1 MTAIALLVLGG
12 AAWYFTTAEERLRLW
27 RGTLSLLLQLKKKVD
42 LHRQEPEPFL
52 DALRARAA
60 MPFVTIGLVGIHIL
74 AFAFIIVGGAAFS
87 DPEGLVGWGG
97 NFGPR
102 TTNGEWWRLISAM
115 FLHGGVLSLLV
126 NMAALAQIGF
136 LLERLVGRL
145 ALVVVYLGAGIVAG
159 LVDLFMQP
167 MTVSVGASAA
177 VFSLYGLLGAS
188 AIWMLRRRSDT
199 APSLKAAR
207 RLLPVAAVFILYHV
221 LTGELGTA
229 GMRTGLVL
237 GLVAGAFLSRES
249 IERHPPASRVC
260 AVGGLALVIAIAAA
274 IPLRGIA
281 DVRPVGAAHA
291 LKIQGQKRV
300 VACFFGD
307 GAINRGPFL
316 EALNWAAVHALP
328 VLFVCEDNRWSATTP
343 TDAMTAGEG
352 ALARA
357 EAIGVPG
364 EQVDG
369 NDVFAVDAAAQRLI
383 AEDAGGKGPRFLHA
397 MTYRFKG
404 HVSVDAAAYR
414 DGAEVSKA
422 LRERS
427 ARARGAEDLR
437 SREARSDLDRRRRQ
451 EVQRALRARPHAAPW
466 PEARGAYTDVQDTG
480 GGQWR

>member
-27 RGTLSLLLQLKKKVD
+27 RRTLSLLLQLKKKVD

-74 AFAFIIVGGAAFS
+74 ALAFIIVGGAAFS

-115 FLHGGVLSLLV
+115 FLHGGVLPLLV

-188 AIWMLRRRSDT
+188 GIWMLRRRSDK

-207 RLLPVAAVFILYHV
+207 RLLPVAAVFILYHL

-229 GMRTGLVL
+229 AMRVGLVL
-237 GLVAGAFLSRES
+237 GLVAGAFLSRNS
-249 IERHPPASRVC
+249 IEGHPPASRVC
-260 AVGGLALVIAIAAA
+260 AVGGLALLIAIAAA
-274 IPLRGIA
+274 IPQRGIA
-281 DVRPVGAAHA
+281 DVRPEMRRLVAIEERTAHEYDAAA
-291 LKIQGQKRV
+291 SKVEYNRAANQFRL
-300 VACFFGD
+300 
-307 GAINRGPFL
+307 GAIKAKALAQLIDQSIRPELLKARARL
-316 EALNWAAVHALP
+316 EALSGVPREHQPL
-328 VLFVCEDNRWSATTP
+328 V
-343 TDAMTAGEG
+343 
-352 ALARA
+352 ARA
-357 EAIGVPG
+357 E
-364 EQVDG
+364 EYL
-369 NDVFAVDAAAQRLI
+369 RL
-383 AEDAGGKGPRFLHA
+383 
-397 MTYRFKG
+397 
-404 HVSVDAAAYR
+404 R
-414 DGAEVSKA
+414 DESW
-422 LRERS
+422 S
-427 ARARGAEDLR
+427 LR
-437 SREARSDLDRRRRQ
+437 SEALHKASMITLRKADRAERASLDAFEKLKPVDQ
-451 EVQRALRARPHAAPW
+451 N
-466 PEARGAYTDVQDTG
+466 
-480 GGQWR
+480 

>member
-27 RGTLSLLLQLKKKVD
+27 RRTLSLLLQLKKKVD

-52 DALRARAA
+52 DALRARAV

-74 AFAFIIVGGAAFS
+74 AFAFIIVGVGGAAFS
-87 DPEGLVGWGG
+87 DPEGLVAWGG

-188 AIWMLRRRSDT
+188 GIWMLRRRSDT

-260 AVGGLALVIAIAAA
+260 AAGGLALVIAIAAA

-281 DVRPVGAAHA
+281 DVRPEMRRLVAIEDRTVHEYDAAA
-291 LKIQGQKRV
+291 NQFRL
-300 VACFFGD
+300 
-307 GAINRGPFL
+307 GAIKAKALAQLIDQSIRPELLKARARL
-316 EALNWAAVHALP
+316 EALSGVPREHQPL
-328 VLFVCEDNRWSATTP
+328 V
-343 TDAMTAGEG
+343 
-352 ALARA
+352 ARA
-357 EAIGVPG
+357 E
-364 EQVDG
+364 EYL
-369 NDVFAVDAAAQRLI
+369 RL
-383 AEDAGGKGPRFLHA
+383 
-397 MTYRFKG
+397 
-404 HVSVDAAAYR
+404 R
-414 DGAEVSKA
+414 DESW
-422 LRERS
+422 S
-427 ARARGAEDLR
+427 LR
-437 SREARSDLDRRRRQ
+437 SEALHKASMITLRKADRAERASLDAFEKLKPVDQ
-451 EVQRALRARPHAAPW
+451 N
-466 PEARGAYTDVQDTG
+466 
-480 GGQWR
+480 

>member
-188 AIWMLRRRSDT
+188 AYL
-199 APSLKAAR
+199 
-207 RLLPVAAVFILYHV
+207 
-221 LTGELGTA
+221 
-229 GMRTGLVL
+229 
-237 GLVAGAFLSRES
+237 
-249 IERHPPASRVC
+249 
-260 AVGGLALVIAIAAA
+260 
-274 IPLRGIA
+274 
-281 DVRPVGAAHA
+281 
-291 LKIQGQKRV
+291 
-300 VACFFGD
+300 
-307 GAINRGPFL
+307 
-316 EALNWAAVHALP
+316 
-328 VLFVCEDNRWSATTP
+328 
-343 TDAMTAGEG
+343 
-352 ALARA
+352 
-357 EAIGVPG
+357 
-364 EQVDG
+364 
-369 NDVFAVDAAAQRLI
+369 DAAASLRTRL
-383 AEDAGGKGPRFLHA
+383 
-397 MTYRFKG
+397 
-404 HVSVDAAAYR
+404 
-414 DGAEVSKA
+414 
-422 LRERS
+422 
-427 ARARGAEDLR
+427 
-437 SREARSDLDRRRRQ
+437 RR
-451 EVQRALRARPHAAPW
+451 
-466 PEARGAYTDVQDTG
+466 
-480 GGQWR
+480 